1 MLQGLLTPEGAIQ
14 CAYHGWK
21 FDGDSGE
28 CLDIP
33 QLQPG
38 MPCGAGTAL
47 LPEPCTAPTR

>member
-1 MLQGLLTPEGAIQ
+1 MAHALQGLLTPEGAIQ

-38 MPCGAGTAL
+38 TPRSASTMPM
-47 LPEPCTAPTR
+47 